1 MVGGVLHEVALEPMQ
16 SRRPLQD
23 LVTNR
28 LGTRFVQH
36 KVVVVDV
43 GTNNLISKKA
53 SGQAIDTQDFSETEI
68 SYT

>member
-1 MVGGVLHEVALEPMQ
+1 MDGGVLQEVALEPMQ

-28 LGTRFVQH
+28 LGTRFVRD

-43 GTNNLISKKA
+43 GTKNLVSKKA
-53 SGQAIDTQDFSETEI
+53 SGQAIDTQEFQKL
-68 SYT
+68 